1 MYVHVHMC
9 VCVDV
14 CHRVREKDS
23 AFLLSCGFL
32 GAQVVRYEA
41 SAFSPL
47 SHPMAPV
54 FSDFFFAW
62 KIMALL
68 IIINYGFISLTGLL
82 NPKATK
88 VVVSKSQDNPMVF
101 LICKKKPWLPKIRD
115 NIHNGVGGKAT

>member
-1 MYVHVHMC
+1 MNSLLIIGKLIIRRPNFSLIYWLVCMYVHVHMC

-14 CHRVREKDS
+14 CYHVREKDS

-54 FSDFFFAW
+54 FSDFFFA
-62 KIMALL
+62 
-68 IIINYGFISLTGLL
+68 
-82 NPKATK
+82 
-88 VVVSKSQDNPMVF
+88 
-101 LICKKKPWLPKIRD
+101 
-115 NIHNGVGGKAT
+115 